1 MLFKIVHRVLCAQS
15 LGYLNEVVKWIQCV
29 FETFTINIILGCR
42 QLIDMIQLLD
52 DNLWRWRWQINALC
66 DLQKSVFLSHVCHWQ
81 LHYDGSVTRGWRI
94 CVGTRETMTFFNGKL
109 WISLTLDGAQGT
121 VHKGTGNPDIKY
133 HCHSVNWWFELIWA
147 SVHMTTSDTHPRS
160 VIPSCCALKHT
171 L

>member
-15 LGYLNEVVKWIQCV
+15 LGYLNEVVKWTQCV

-42 QLIDMIQLLD
+42 QLIDMIQLWMIIYEDEDGKLMPCVTCK
-52 DNLWRWRWQINALC
+52 NLF
-66 DLQKSVFLSHVCHWQ
+66 FLSHVCHWQ

>member
-1 MLFKIVHRVLCAQS
+1 MIIYEDEDGKLMPCVTCKNLF
-15 LGYLNEVVKWIQCV
+15 
-29 FETFTINIILGCR
+29 
-42 QLIDMIQLLD
+42 
-52 DNLWRWRWQINALC
+52 
-66 DLQKSVFLSHVCHWQ
+66 FLSHVCHWQ

-171 L
+171 LYSYNRGHGICHLNIGGTCVGWQPQRALRLWAT